1 MPPKRNLNLQVTP
14 AWVDTLITWLEFIG
28 LIGIVLSGIYALVTF
43 VWG

>member
-1 MPPKRNLNLQVTP
+1 MPPKRNRNLQVTP

-28 LIGIVLSGIYALVTF
+28 MIGIVLVGIYALVTF

>member
-1 MPPKRNLNLQVTP
+1 MPPKRNRNLQVTP